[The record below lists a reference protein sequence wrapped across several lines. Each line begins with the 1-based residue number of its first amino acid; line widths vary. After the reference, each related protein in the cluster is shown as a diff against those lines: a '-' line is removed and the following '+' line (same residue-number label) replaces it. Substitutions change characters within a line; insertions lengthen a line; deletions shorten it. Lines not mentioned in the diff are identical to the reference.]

1 MDGWSE
7 VLRIP
12 SSVFATDN
20 YNNPTTIVNI
30 TSLQFDSVQNFIWCG
45 DSRGYTRSF
54 TGSFATNSLYGNL
67 QLYPYTKFHTSDVNY
82 NNPIK
87 QILSHREGI
96 LSLLNN
102 AISFNSRRGLSK
114 LQVTSKTFNN
124 NATTE
129 NKFNNL
135 QAMTF
140 NCNSFN
146 DVVVGTDTSMMKFDL
161 NKPNVLSSFDH
172 QGGISLLNNLGK
184 FLTIA
189 NSNGSLDIFDPVSN
203 STVKTFSAHNGFI
216 SNLDVRGN
224 YIATCG
230 YSIKP
235 KRYYHNQPAEYIVDP
250 LVNIYDTRIMRAIA
264 PVPFPAGAA
273 SVKFHPKLP
282 NIIIIASTSGQ
293 MQFVDIFDQTNV
305 YLYQADL
312 AIPTTTTTTINNKP
326 RMSNLEIS
334 ENGDF
339 LVFNDNCDN
348 MHLWS
353 ISPSSKDFVNFPQ
366 PVEQPDIIDSNFE
379 IIDIDA
385 NVPLSIVGMPY
396 YKELLL
402 SNYPNDLRFVKE
414 TAKLPEPIDIE
425 LILENETRNNGTKKF
440 FPYDKLK
447 YGPGNVYK
455 PYQSLKD
462 NKENKEILIPKFISE
477 RSTTTTTTTKELKA
491 DNDGKF
497 IDDSIF
503 QYKFQGKLNK
513 VPNCY
518 SRLQIQYSKFG
529 IKDFDF
535 SYYNKTKECCGLE
548 NHTDNSYI
556 NSLLQLYRFQSSIY
570 NQVVGSLSK
579 EWLPNDITTIITTN
593 NPEGSSILN
602 ELGYLFDMMFKAQSN
617 NVKIYN
623 LSQVLNHHPNAQK
636 LLNNN
641 ELLNLNSQQVRDLV
655 IEFNNFL
662 LTTLHQDFQTQF
674 QENFNL
680 TELKY
685 EIEIKGNG
693 TSCPMYDKHQGS
705 MFSLELITPPSNML
719 NKMSILIN
727 NNNNNNNNPQY
738 QPEPISSLDNI
749 RRNLNILTYL
759 EYSMNQYKTIPCQ
772 QHNHSYPHN
781 LEIQTSIVHLP
792 SVLTINVNLSNP
804 EFKIINNFTQWLVPE
819 FYAVKSKS
827 KSGKNGYSFKEIDH
841 PTPNSATQESGKH
854 KYKYELLGYVCEIN
868 HQSDIVSGAHNLVAF
883 IKVNNNGGWYLFN
896 DFLVM
901 PIPEE
906 EVFDLQPSWKKP
918 IVIMYQQTNQP
929 LFNYLTT
936 TTNTTTNTTTFSNAG
951 KYDDLILYRDHFA
964 EGIRKGHQLEY
975 ELLTRKE
982 SPQPGSLVAIDAEFV
997 MLKPEELEIHYDG
1010 YKKLI
1015 KPKQLSLA
1023 RISVLREN
1031 GIPFIDDY
1039 IVHTSDIYDYL
1050 TNFSGIEPNDL
1061 NLTLSNREN
1070 LVTLQT
1076 AYRKLWLLLNLGV
1089 IFVGHGLYND
1099 FRTINLQVPERQIRD
1114 TAVIYYKSDFK
1125 RQLSLKFLAYV
1136 MLKEKVQSG
1145 NHDSIEDA
1153 NTALLLYKKYQ
1164 NLYNKEDFELI
1175 LNYIYSEGQ
1184 QLRFKV
1190 PE

>member
-96 LSLLNN
+96 LSLSNN

-462 NKENKEILIPKFISE
+462 NKENKEISIPKFISE

-727 NNNNNNNNPQY
+727 NNNNNNNPQY

-918 IVIMYQQTNQP
+918 IVII
-929 LFNYLTT
+929 
-936 TTNTTTNTTTFSNAG
+936 NAG
-951 KYDDLILYRDHFA
+951 KYDDSILYRDHFA

-1023 RISVLREN
+1023 RISK
-1031 GIPFIDDY
+1031 
-1039 IVHTSDIYDYL
+1039 IVVI
-1050 TNFSGIEPNDL
+1050 
-1061 NLTLSNREN
+1061 
-1070 LVTLQT
+1070 
-1076 AYRKLWLLLNLGV
+1076 LNLGV

-1164 NLYNKEDFELI
+1164 NLYNKEDFESI

>member
-12 SSVFATDN
+12 SNVFATDN
-20 YNNPTTIVNI
+20 FNNPTTIANI

-45 DSRGYTRSF
+45 DSKGYTRSF

-67 QLYPYTKFHTSDVNY
+67 QLYPYTKFHTSDVNS

-96 LSLLNN
+96 LSLSGN
-102 AISFNSRRGLSK
+102 AISFNSRRGLTK
-114 LQVTSKTFNN
+114 VQVTSKTFDN
-124 NATTE
+124 NAD
-129 NKFNNL
+129 KFDNL

-172 QGGISLLNNLGK
+172 QQGISLLNNSGK

-189 NSNGSLDIFDPVSN
+189 NSNGSLDIFDPISN
-203 STVKTFSAHNGFI
+203 TTVKTFSAHNGFI

-235 KRYYHNQPAEYIVDP
+235 KRYHHHQPAEYMVDP

-264 PVPFPAGAA
+264 PVPFPAGAS
-273 SVKFHPKLP
+273 SVRFHPKLP
-282 NIIIIASTSGQ
+282 NIIIIASPTGQ

-312 AIPTTTTTTINNKP
+312 SIPTNTTTNTNTKP
-326 RMSNLEIS
+326 KMSNLEIS

-339 LVFNDNCDN
+339 LVFNDSCDN

-366 PVEQPDIIDSNFE
+366 SIEQPDIIDSNIE

-425 LILENETRNNGTKKF
+425 LILENETQNGRKRF

-447 YGPGNVYK
+447 YGPGNIYK
-455 PYQSLKD
+455 PYQSLK
-462 NKENKEILIPKFISE
+462 ENEQNNEISIPKFISE
-477 RSTTTTTTTKELKA
+477 RTTTTTTTSEVDHDKY
-491 DNDGKF
+491 

-503 QYKFQGKLNK
+503 QYKSSGKSNK

-570 NQVVGSLSK
+570 NRVVGSLSQ
-579 EWLPNDITTIITTN
+579 EWLPNDVTTIAT

-623 LSQVLNHHPNAQK
+623 LSQVLNHHPNAEK

-662 LTTLHQDFQTQF
+662 LTNLHEDFQRQF
-674 QENFNL
+674 DENFNL

-727 NNNNNNNNPQY
+727 NPPHYQSNNNNSDNN
-738 QPEPISSLDNI
+738 SLGNI

-759 EYSMNQYKTIPCQ
+759 EYSMNQFKTIPCQ

-781 LEIQTSIVHLP
+781 LEIRTSIVHLP

-804 EFKIINNFTQWLVPE
+804 EFKIINTFTQWLVPE
-819 FYAVKSKS
+819 FYAMKS
-827 KSGKNGYSFKEIDH
+827 KSGNGYSFKEIDSI
-841 PTPNSATQESGKH
+841 PSPSLMTQESG

-868 HQSDIVSGAHNLVAF
+868 HQADIVNGGHNLVAF
-883 IKVNNNGGWYLFN
+883 VKVNNDSWYLFN

-918 IVIMYQQTNQP
+918 IVIMYQRQTDQP
-929 LFNYLTT
+929 QFNYLTT
-936 TTNTTTNTTTFSNAG
+936 PSVFGNN
-951 KYDDLILYRDHFA
+951 YDDSILYRDHFA

-975 ELLTRKE
+975 KLLTQQE
-982 SPQPGSLVAIDAEFV
+982 SPIPGSLVAIDAEFV

-1039 IVHTSDIYDYL
+1039 IVHTSKIYDYL
-1050 TNFSGIEPNDL
+1050 TNFSGIEQDDL
-1061 NLTLSNREN
+1061 NLTLSKREN

-1099 FRTINLQVPERQIRD
+1099 FRTINLQVPEKQIRD

-1136 MLKEKVQSG
+1136 MLKEKVQKG

-1164 NLYNKEDFELI
+1164 NLYNKEDFESI